1 MRSVIPNS
9 FRNRKIE
16 VDGLGFCSRKRD
28 FQALATL
35 WETRHFS
42 QNQRFWKKQSNKF
55 RVTKMRSVIPNLFR
69 NRKIEVDG
77 LNLLPEVYIQNLIS
91 SQWRKKRTD
100 LAFVRF
106 LFAEFLMYLKKQG
119 ICLCSDYGGGL
130 KSFEKPEFPVGCPG
144 ESERKRQI
152 PCFFRFSLGLSCILQ
167 KYFDC
172 CHQARRIGTIFC
184 YYVVG
189 CAVGR

>member
-1 MRSVIPNS
+1 MCKLRI
-9 FRNRKIE
+9 
-16 VDGLGFCSRKRD
+16 LSRGYKLCGNLPCLPASEIL
-28 FQALATL
+28 FL
-35 WETRHFS
+35 HS
-42 QNQRFWKKQSNKF
+42 GKQLLIHSK
-55 RVTKMRSVIPNLFR
+55 
-69 NRKIEVDG
+69 
-77 LNLLPEVYIQNLIS
+77 LNLLPME
-91 SQWRKKRTD
+91 KKRTD

-172 CHQARRIGTIFC
+172 CHQARRIGAIFC

>member
-91 SQWRKKRTD
+91 SQWRKNAQTSRLCVFYLPNKSKGF
-100 LAFVRF
+100 AFSVPIPP
-106 LFAEFLMYLKKQG
+106 G
-119 ICLCSDYGGGL
+119 I
-130 KSFEKPEFPVGCPG
+130 
-144 ESERKRQI
+144 Q
-152 PCFFRFSLGLSCILQ
+152 
-167 KYFDC
+167 
-172 CHQARRIGTIFC
+172 RRM
-184 YYVVG
+184 
-189 CAVGR
+189 